1 MTGVQPQS
9 DVGRVVGYYFPMAA
23 GFQILPGG
31 SANLMIAVSAKTCE
45 HVIRLYLE
53 NDVARFNTEIHTLHR
68 LESVGAPTPRI
79 RQWGLQ
85 CAVLDRPFLIY
96 RMLRGT
102 TLADIAR
109 HVPVEQLT
117 RLIRL
122 TAHTAIGVSQRLP
135 VSSHGYL
142 HINDPES
149 DVRRSVHDIDRY
161 CTVISDHRLLR
172 PAMLDRARSWAADN
186 VTLVST
192 GSPRLVHPDLKPD
205 NVIVD
210 TDTISLIDWELPVGG
225 HPMLAYGGLLA
236 EGLAVPGLRDALRV
250 HVRELQP
257 RQQRAA
263 LTAGLLR
270 TLEALSYLPTN
281 PPYQGGRR
289 VRLDA
294 DVLADSIG
302 TMLGWLPA

>member
-1 MTGVQPQS
+1 MTHVQSQF
-9 DVGRVVGYYFPMAA
+9 DVHRVVEYYFPEC
-23 GFQILPGG
+23 GFQVLPGG
-31 SANLMIAVSAKTCE
+31 SANLMIAVSTQTCE
-45 HVIRLYLE
+45 QVMRLYLE
-53 NDVARFNTEIHTLHR
+53 NDVARFRTEIRTLQR
-68 LESVGAPTPRI
+68 LASVGAPTPRI
-79 RQWGLQ
+79 RQWGLR

-102 TLADIAR
+102 TLTHIAR
-109 HVPVEQLT
+109 HVPAGQLT
-117 RLIRL
+117 RLVRL
-122 TAHTAIGVSQRLP
+122 TAQTAIAFSRRLP
-135 VSSHGYL
+135 VASHGYL
-142 HINDPES
+142 HVHDPAGGARQS
-149 DVRRSVHDIDRY
+149 MHDIDRY
-161 CTVISDHRLLR
+161 CTVISDDRLLR
-172 PAMLDRARSWAADN
+172 PAMLDRARVWAADN
-186 VTLVST
+186 VALLST

-210 TDTISLIDWELPVGG
+210 TDAVSLIDWELPVGG

-236 EGLAVPGLRDALRV
+236 EGLAVPRLRDALRV

-294 DVLADSIG
+294 DVLADSID